1 MNQNRFEK
9 IIEIENLKKLEG
21 DLAQIEVNTSQ
32 PPGARI
38 GFTAFGVE
46 FHAKVVDLKKGET
59 GGYLITAKV
68 NSLSRSDRQTVEEN
82 I

>member
-9 IIEIENLKKLEG
+9 IIEIEKLETLEG
-21 DLAQIEVNTSQ
+21 DLSRIQVNTSQ

-46 FHAKVVDLKKGET
+46 FHAKVVDLKKGEKS
-59 GGYLITAKV
+59 GYLITAKV
-68 NSLSRSDRQTVEEN
+68 NSLSRSDRKTVEEN